1 MAIRV
6 FVKRAVADDRV
17 ETLRG
22 YIDKLRCMTTGQPGY
37 VSGETLRR
45 IDHTGE
51 ILVISKWK
59 TQKDW
64 QRWFE
69 SAERTK
75 VQQHI
80 DELLGVPTTYEIYDF
95 D

>member
-6 FVKRAVADDRV
+6 FVKRTVSDDKV
-17 ETLRG
+17 DALRG
-22 YIDKLRCMTTGQPGY
+22 YIDKLRNMTTGQPGY
-37 VSGETLRR
+37 VSGETMRR
-45 IDHTGE
+45 IDRPGE
-51 ILVISKWK
+51 LLVISKWK

-69 SAERTK
+69 STERAEIQK
-75 VQQHI
+75 HI
-80 DELLGVPTTYEIYDF
+80 DALLGLPTIYEIYDF